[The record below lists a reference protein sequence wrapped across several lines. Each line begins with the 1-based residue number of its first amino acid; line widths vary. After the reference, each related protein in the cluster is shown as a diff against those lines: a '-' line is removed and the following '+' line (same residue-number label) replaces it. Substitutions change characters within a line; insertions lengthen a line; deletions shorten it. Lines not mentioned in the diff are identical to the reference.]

1 MIEGMV
7 VPGSI
12 SIPFSYSAGRAASR
26 FFVELRDHR
35 RIMATRCPACRKV
48 LVPAR
53 SFCAACS
60 VETDQWI
67 EVGPEG
73 SLVTWTTVRLP
84 LPHLPVPPP
93 CALGLIRLDGA
104 DTDFLHLIG
113 GDERALRVGGRLH
126 PVWRDTRSGSLLD
139 LAHFIPTAG
148 PGSSAGD
155 EGDQAG
161 L

>member
-1 MIEGMV
+1 MTDPVV
-7 VPGSI
+7 VPGTI

-35 RIMATRCPACRKV
+35 RIMGTRCPACRRV

-60 VETDQWI
+60 VGTDEWL

-73 SLVTWTTVRLP
+73 TLITWTSVHLP

-93 CALGLIRLDGA
+93 SILGLIRLDGA

-113 GDERALRVGGRLH
+113 GDGRALGVGRRLR
-126 PVWRDTRSGSLLD
+126 PVWRHTRSGSLLD
-139 LAHFIPTAG
+139 LAHFVPVDA
-148 PGSSAGD
+148 
-155 EGDQAG
+155 
-161 L
+161 

>member
-1 MIEGMV
+1 MIEAV
-7 VPGSI
+7 VIPGSI
-12 SIPFSYSAGRAASR
+12 SIPFRYSAGRTASR

-35 RIMATRCPACRKV
+35 RIMGTRCPACGRV

-60 VETDQWI
+60 VETDRWI

-73 SLVTWTTVRLP
+73 TLVTWTTVHLP

-93 CALGLIRLDGA
+93 CTLGLIRLDGA

-113 GDERALRVGGRLH
+113 GDERALRVGERLRA
-126 PVWRDTRSGSLLD
+126 VWGERRSGSLLD
-139 LAHFIPTAG
+139 LAYFAPIV
-148 PGSSAGD
+148 GSRVNSAP
-155 EGDQAG
+155 
-161 L
+161 